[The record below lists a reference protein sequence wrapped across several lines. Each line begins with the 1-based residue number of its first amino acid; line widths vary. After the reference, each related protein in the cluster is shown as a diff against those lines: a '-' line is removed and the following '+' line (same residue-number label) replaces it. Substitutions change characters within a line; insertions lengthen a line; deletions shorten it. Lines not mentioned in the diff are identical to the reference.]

1 MHLRHIEVFQAIL
14 QTGSVTAAADLLNIS
29 QPAASKALKHAEQQ
43 LGFNLFNRVRGKLEP
58 TPEARILRN
67 KTESLSA
74 DLQSLRRLASN
85 LKRGAEDTLRLV
97 STPALAQQL
106 LPLAISQWR
115 KKHGNVTCEL
125 ATQHSAEMIQRV
137 LLREADIGLTLQLV
151 EHPGLQCELLAQGFM
166 QLIAPAGSWTEE
178 QCREPIYLQD
188 LAGATLIGLDT
199 RDALGGLIGEHLRAL
214 QPAAQINTRVQTYQL
229 AGALVT
235 AGQGMAL
242 VDPLTA
248 RVAAMGG
255 AQIRVLEPNLM
266 VGLYLLRRVGE
277 ESSRAQQ
284 SLLEQLSEVA
294 SQLMNEKTAR

>member
-29 QPAASKALKHAEQQ
+29 QPAASKALKHAELQ
-43 LGFNLFNRVRGKLEP
+43 LGFRLFNRVRGKLEP
-58 TPEARILRN
+58 TVEARILRN

-85 LKRGAEDTLRLV
+85 LKQGAEKTLRLV

-106 LPLAISQWR
+106 LPMALSQWR
-115 KKHGNVTCEL
+115 KRHAGVSCEL
-125 ATQHSAEMIQRV
+125 ATQHSAEMIQRL

-151 EHPGLQCELLAQGFM
+151 EHPGLQCELLAQGCM
-166 QLIAPAGSWTEE
+166 QLIAPAGCWSKE
-178 QCREPIYLQD
+178 QCDEPVYLQD
-188 LAGATLIGLDT
+188 LAGAPLIGLDT

-214 QPAAQINTRVQTYQL
+214 QPAPKINTWVQTYQL
-229 AGALVT
+229 AGALVM

-255 AQIRVLEPNLM
+255 AQIRVLEPNLV

-277 ESSRAQQ
+277 EYPKAQQ
-284 SLLEQLSEVA
+284 ALIEQVSQVA
-294 SQLMNEKTAR
+294 NRLMNERKLS

>member
-29 QPAASKALKHAEQQ
+29 QPAASKALKHAELQ
-43 LGFNLFNRVRGKLEP
+43 LGFRLFNRVRGKLEP
-58 TPEARILRN
+58 TVEARILRN

-85 LKRGAEDTLRLV
+85 LKQGAENTLRLV

-106 LPLAISQWR
+106 LPMALSQWR
-115 KKHGNVTCEL
+115 KKHPGVSCEL
-125 ATQHSAEMIQRV
+125 ATQHSAEMIQRL

-151 EHPGLQCELLAQGFM
+151 EHPGLQCELLAQGCM
-166 QLIAPAGSWTEE
+166 QLIASAGCWSKK
-178 QCREPIYLQD
+178 QCDEPVYLQD
-188 LAGATLIGLDT
+188 LAGAPLIGLDT

-214 QPAAQINTRVQTYQL
+214 QPAPKINTWVQTYQL
-229 AGALVT
+229 AGALVM

-255 AQIRVLEPNLM
+255 AQIRVLEPNLV

-277 ESSRAQQ
+277 DYPRIQQ
-284 SLLEQLSEVA
+284 LLIKQVGEVA
-294 SQLMNEKTAR
+294 DRLMNEKI